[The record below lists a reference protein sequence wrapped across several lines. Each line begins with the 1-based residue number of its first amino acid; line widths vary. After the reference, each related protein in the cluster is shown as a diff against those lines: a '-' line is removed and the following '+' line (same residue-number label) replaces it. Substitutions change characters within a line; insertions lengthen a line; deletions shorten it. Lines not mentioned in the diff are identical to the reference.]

1 MEIILGMDVST
12 HCVGMTIVSVENDK
26 VEILEITHLRLK
38 VNKKIKGIESLLIK
52 SKLLKEKLETF
63 KNYHISKVI
72 IEEPQFNPN
81 KELNHFMLKFNG
93 IVSQD
98 IYDTLG
104 IIPEFITSNDARKF
118 AFPELMSIR
127 KFNKKGDVYNV
138 TQIEK
143 FIQNNELVLFG
154 GYHYDISKKFI
165 LFNLLNDKF
174 PNINWVYDKNG
185 ELSNENFDASDSLIC
200 ILGHINYQKYKDIEP
215 IIKKY
220 KIDKINDV
228 DTIEYS
234 FEFCDKIFDKKIVL
248 E

>member
-12 HCVGMTIVSVENDK
+12 HCVGMTIASVDNDK
-26 VEILEITHLRLK
+26 IEILEITHLRLK

-72 IEEPQFNPN
+72 IEEPQFNTN
-81 KELNHFMLKFNG
+81 KELNTTMFKFNG
-93 IVSQD
+93 IISQD
-98 IYDTLG
+98 IYNILG
-104 IIPEFITSNDARKF
+104 IIPEFITSNDARKY

-127 KFNKKGDVYNV
+127 KFNKRGDIYG
-138 TQIEK
+138 IDYIK
-143 FIQNNELVLFG
+143 KSIKNNELVLFG

-174 PNINWVYDKNG
+174 PNINWVYNKNG

-200 ILGHINYQKYKDIEP
+200 ILGYINYQKYKDNKP
-215 IIKKY
+215 TII
-220 KIDKINDV
+220 DSQINQVENVDV
-228 DTIEYS
+228 IEYS
-234 FEFCDKIFDKKIVL
+234 FKFCDKIFDKKIVL

>member
-12 HCVGMTIVSVENDK
+12 HCVGMTIASVENDK
-26 VEILEITHLRLK
+26 IDILEITHLRLK

-81 KELNHFMLKFNG
+81 NELNHTMLKFNG
-93 IVSQD
+93 IISQD
-98 IYDTLG
+98 IFDTLG
-104 IIPEFITSNDARKF
+104 VIPEFITSNNARKF

-127 KFNKKGDVYNV
+127 KFNKKGEVYCLSH
-138 TQIEK
+138 IENS
-143 FIQNNELVLFG
+143 IINNELVLFG

-174 PNINWVYDKNG
+174 PNINWIYNKNG
-185 ELSNENFDASDSLIC
+185 ELTNENFDASDSLIC
-200 ILGHINYQKYKDIEP
+200 ILGYLNYQKYKDDKP
-215 IIKKY
+215 IISGHKIY
-220 KIDKINDV
+220 KVDNINTV
-228 DTIEYS
+228 EYS
-234 FEFCDKIFDKKIVL
+234 FKFCDKIFIKKIVL